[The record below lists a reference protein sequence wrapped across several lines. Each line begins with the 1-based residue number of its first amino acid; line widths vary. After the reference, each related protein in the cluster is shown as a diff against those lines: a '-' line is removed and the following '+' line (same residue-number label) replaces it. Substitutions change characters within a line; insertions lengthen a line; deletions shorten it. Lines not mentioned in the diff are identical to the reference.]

1 MKFKWAINMIIAA
14 PMILICS
21 VILAGG
27 GHGFPDQLFVLF
39 PLTFIS
45 KFIDSQIIF
54 LFFGLV
60 QYPIYGLLYDISN
73 QKKKTVCKIV
83 IFHFLIVSGILISK
97 YR

>member
-1 MKFKWAINMIIAA
+1 MTKFKWAINMIIAT

-27 GHGFPDQLFVLF
+27 GHGYPDQLFVLF
-39 PLTFIS
+39 PWTFIT
-45 KFIDSQIIF
+45 KFIDSLIVF

-73 QKKKTVCKIV
+73 KKKKTVCIIV
-83 IFHFLIVSGILISK
+83 IVHLLLVARILI
-97 YR
+97 